1 MSQDE
6 YKFYELAQEE
16 LENNPNKGL
25 LIKLGIEC
33 DDDKKKVRVRY
44 IETRVEH
51 MKAEYAAAK
60 NKAEEKAGFDVVL
73 TYLGGNKIAVIK

>member
-6 YKFYELAQEE
+6 YKLYELAQEE

-33 DDDKKKVRVRY
+33 DDDDKKVRVRY
-44 IETRVEH
+44 IKTRVEH
-51 MKAEYAAAK
+51 MMAAAAK
-60 NKAEEKAGFDVVL
+60 KNAE
-73 TYLGGNKIAVIK
+73 AVAAKKK